1 MPGFGVFVADPDDEP
16 VLESVSVAAFSENVS
31 TAAGIPEDEP
41 VEGVPGT

>member
-1 MPGFGVFVADPDDEP
+1 MPGFGVFDPEPDDEP
-16 VLESVSVAAFSENVS
+16 VVESVSVAAFSENVS